1 MWVMKLEKV
10 ITMLKSYVRGN
21 KNGQYNIHPIK
32 GDVAILN
39 SRVSIAI
46 EHGSREIHIELPLE
60 KAEGIS
66 KHFTFNEYTCG
77 NDWNAK
83 LENAEAASELPPA
96 AYPEG
101 ESAVISGSK
110 IAKFSGLVKGLLNG
124 SEIVFDKVRNAF
136 LIDSAENRLRFIT
149 TNGAGIALE
158 SFSSGVLPKE
168 IYSINY
174 LANLLLNAVIEK
186 KAEYR
191 IAFSQ
196 NTVTFFSQEKGQL
209 FRYLDKGTYPNNRNL
224 NTFVAYDLPLGREID
239 GGAVDRI
246 LTCIGEADESE
257 PNKVN
262 PPMCC
267 FTVNNRTLC
276 IRKETR
282 QNSYELAAYEA
293 AEMQGKEGKKLSK
306 LSAYYNIK
314 LLKPYVEYLKQTG
327 TDSKYH
333 IGFVGDKP
341 ERARI
346 VLYNENSYC
355 TLMPLDVP
363 RH

>member
-1 MWVMKLEKV
+1 MKLEKV
-10 ITMLKSYVRGN
+10 INMLKSYVRGN
-21 KNGQYNIHPIK
+21 KNGQYNFNPIK
-32 GDVAILN
+32 GDVTAYN
-39 SRVSIAI
+39 GRVSIAI
-46 EHGSREIHIELPLE
+46 EHGSREIHIDMPLE

-83 LENAEAASELPPA
+83 LENAEAASELPPVI
-96 AYPEG
+96 YPEG
-101 ESAVISGSK
+101 ESAAVPGSK
-110 IAKFSGLVKGLLNG
+110 LAKFSGLVKGLLNG
-124 SEIVFDKVRNAF
+124 SEIVCDKVRNAF
-136 LIDSAENRLRFIT
+136 LIDSAESRLRFMT
-149 TNGAGIALE
+149 TNGAGIVLE
-158 SFSSGVLPKE
+158 SFSADVLPKE

-174 LANLLLNAVIEK
+174 LANLLLNAIIEK
-186 KAEYR
+186 KADYR

-196 NTVTFFSQEKGQL
+196 NMITFFSREKGQF
-209 FRYLDKGTYPNNRNL
+209 FRYQDKGTYPNNRNL
-224 NTFVAYDLPLGREID
+224 NAFVAYDLPLGREID

-257 PNKVN
+257 PNKIN

-267 FTVNNRTLC
+267 FTVNKRTLC

-293 AEMQGKEGKKLSK
+293 AEMQGKEGKILSR
-306 LSAYYNIK
+306 LNAYYNIK
-314 LLKPYVEYLKQTG
+314 LLKPYVEYLRQAG
-327 TDSKYH
+327 SDSKYH

-341 ERARI
+341 ERTRI
-346 VLYNENSYC
+346 VLYNANSYC

-363 RH
+363 HH